1 MRWFNFSVLL
11 AIFISVIG
19 ISAQTEPAKDTAV
32 SDSGVQQNRAVI
44 EAPQAEYP
52 PAFGR
57 SGVSGSVTIKITVDE
72 TGKVIS
78 ATVVSG
84 LEQKE
89 FRDSAVAAALK
100 ARFHPRIRDG
110 KPVRIIRT
118 IEYNFIAYEGGDFE
132 KVKLFGMGTIIEILK
147 AFAENPELFAKGF
160 GGIDNLSEMK
170 DDPTYGKHFVELAKF
185 ADLTPERR
193 RSEAD
198 KAYISLKSALNAKEQ
213 WELEA
218 GKHFGA
224 FLGSVGLLIE
234 QNAEAEKITR
244 AFGEG
249 KPKLAP
255 LGEMVKNPPKDVD
268 PLLLSRLTA
277 LVDSTILGK
286 STEEDV
292 QLMSKAVDDLV
303 SSF

>member
-1 MRWFNFSVLL
+1 MRWISLSAL
-11 AIFISVIG
+11 IAIFISAIVV
-19 ISAQTEPAKDTAV
+19 SAQTTPAPEPKTPVDAEEKPKAL
-32 SDSGVQQNRAVI
+32 I

-52 PAFGR
+52 AAFGR
-57 SGVSGSVTIKITVDE
+57 SGVSGSVSIKVTVDE
-72 TGKVIS
+72 TGKVVHAI
-78 ATVVSG
+78 VISG

-89 FRDSAVAAALK
+89 FRDSAVAAAMK
-100 ARFHPRIRDG
+100 ATFHPRLNDG
-110 KPVRIIRT
+110 KPVKVIRT
-118 IEYNFIAYEGGDFE
+118 IVYNFIAYEGGDFE
-132 KVKLFGMGTIIEILK
+132 KIKLFAMGTIVEILK
-147 AFAENPELFAKGF
+147 VFAESPALFAKGF
-160 GGIDNLSEMK
+160 GGMDSFSEMK

-185 ADLTPERR
+185 ADLTPEKR

-198 KAYISLKSALNAKEQ
+198 KAYISLKSSLNGKEQ

-224 FLGSVGLLIE
+224 FAGSVGLLFE

-249 KPKLAP
+249 KLKLAP

-268 PLLLSRLTA
+268 PLLLSRLKA
-277 LVDSTILGK
+277 LVDSTKLGK
-286 STEEDV
+286 SPEEDV
-292 QLMSKAVDDLV
+292 QLMNKAIDDLV